1 MFDNYLDFLDLC
13 EAHAEREFS
22 VWVDADADCEEPIDE
37 YQEGG

>member
-1 MFDNYLDFLDLC
+1 MFSDYHDSLDLC
-13 EAHAEREFS
+13 DTYTEREFS

>member
-1 MFDNYLDFLDLC
+1 MFDNYLDFLGLGDTYT
-13 EAHAEREFS
+13 EREFS